1 MKLVKYPAR
10 TIIMKMFCDC
20 GKGEFVVHASTKE
33 GFIHRCT
40 NKECGAE
47 VVLAQQFPTT
57 AAEIVN
63 IVVEDLN
70 EKKEESN
77 TLEIAEGKEE

>member
-10 TIIMKMFCDC
+10 TVIMKMFCDC
-20 GKGEFVVHASTKE
+20 GNGEFVLHATTKE
-33 GFIHRCT
+33 GFLHRCT
-40 NKECGAE
+40 NKECGSE
-47 VVLAQQFPTT
+47 VVLTQQFPST

-70 EKKEESN
+70 PKKEEVQN
-77 TLEIAEGKEE
+77 LEENLGEE